1 MEKEYTVVK
10 TKSDL
15 SSTRKTE
22 YTGTVE
28 RLANEVFGYTLDI
41 GHSHDARINMHPKT
55 IKGLI
60 SAVNKSFGIK
70 NQSRFTLE
78 YIELKTN

>member
-10 TKSDL
+10 ITSDIR
-15 SSTRKTE
+15 STRKIE

-41 GHSHDARINMHPKT
+41 GHSHDGSINMHPKT

-70 NQSRFTLE
+70 NQCRYMIE
-78 YIELKTN
+78 YIELKK